1 MYKEKWSLWV
11 HYDKRRAKRA
21 KPRPLYRVKRF
32 NLSGLIFSIVGDGYD
47 VCGLALCALWVGHC
61 NFMAD
66 RECWRYV
73 SPGGSEQSPVA
84 KAKTSFKQ
92 LLTAHLVLP
101 KSSQV
106 ESQRRNLVVN
116 ILDPSQ

>member
-1 MYKEKWSLWV
+1 VMDMMCVDLPCV
-11 HYDKRRAKRA
+11 
-21 KPRPLYRVKRF
+21 P
-32 NLSGLIFSIVGDGYD
+32 
-47 VCGLALCALWVGHC
+47 CGWAIAISWLEP
-61 NFMAD
+61 D

>member
-11 HYDKRRAKRA
+11 HYDKRHAKRA

-61 NFMAD
+61 NFMA
-66 RECWRYV
+66 
-73 SPGGSEQSPVA
+73 G
-84 KAKTSFKQ
+84 T
-92 LLTAHLVLP
+92 
-101 KSSQV
+101 
-106 ESQRRNLVVN
+106 
-116 ILDPSQ
+116 